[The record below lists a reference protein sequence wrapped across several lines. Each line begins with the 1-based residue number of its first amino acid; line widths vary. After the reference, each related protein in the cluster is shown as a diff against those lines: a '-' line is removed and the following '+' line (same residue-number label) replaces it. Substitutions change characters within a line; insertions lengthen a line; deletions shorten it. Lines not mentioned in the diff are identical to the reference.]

1 MAGPM
6 EIDDSSI
13 SHQVARSGQ
22 AQLGPGPDQDMN
34 EVAEILLKMNVN
46 LNSSKQRRYVEGVG
60 MCSAQWCSTNCGL
73 LPCIAYKVC
82 TTAVVGMCT
91 EVTVICG

>member
-6 EIDDSSI
+6 EIDDSSF

-46 LNSSKQRRYVEGVG
+46 LNSSKQRRYVEGVR
-60 MCSAQWCSTNCGL
+60 MCSA
-73 LPCIAYKVC
+73 
-82 TTAVVGMCT
+82 
-91 EVTVICG
+91 